1 MSQPSSQGS
10 IPAPPPTAP
19 VRHNKS
25 VWLWLRLS
33 VLSALLFLSSLLAL
47 FGSSPGLQLL
57 WLLQPY
63 LLPALQMQEVSGD
76 LWQGVRIKQLQ
87 YQQPDLQV
95 SVAELVLKID
105 LSCLWQRQLCLPLV
119 QVKQLELKQILS
131 QTTAQPSTTAA
142 GLTANSQPLP
152 WSVRISRLELSD
164 STLQLPAQH
173 IRIGHLQTALD
184 LTPARLTLQSL
195 TLGQSSLNLKS
206 AANSNA
212 ADNPLPT
219 LLQLQLPLELALP
232 QLYLTEFTL
241 QQDQQTSLVLQSLQT
256 DVLLSAHQ
264 WQLQHTQ
271 VRLKQPDLHLSG
283 DLLLDRLAQ
292 QLALQLQLEATN
304 SQLSAPV
311 KVKMDGHGALAT
323 WQLQVNSTSPWPL
336 QLAVQ
341 TDLLSPALAFQGTL
355 HGDDLH
361 WPLPAKVQTSATTP
375 ATTQTAPPMATKL
388 TTPQADL
395 TLRQL
400 GVQFSG
406 NLHKQQLELSV
417 ASQSPALPQAEWTLS
432 ANHHN
437 GVVELSALQLRT
449 LNGQAN
455 LSGKLQLNTLDLTAA
470 LQLNGIQPGLYWA
483 DYPGELN
490 GQVELEGNFTASKVR
505 QWQLQANT
513 LQLNGELRD
522 QPLLLDG
529 KLTLQQPRSG
539 LLQLETPGLKLQ
551 HGPNLL
557 QLNGAL
563 GEQLTLDATLH
574 IADLAHSVALA
585 EGAIDAKFQLRGDV
599 KKPDLQLSLS
609 ASQLSY
615 LDDYA
620 LAELTASATLPAMG
634 EKSSQISLTAKN
646 GQAPG
651 WQLQQLDWQSEGTQQ
666 QHQTHLILDSH
677 QLKAVLA
684 MQAGIKD
691 QQWRANVEEFRLQ
704 SDMGDWQL
712 QNPWSVRLDLTKQQA
727 ELGAACW
734 LQSDASICLSKTSIL
749 SSQQGELA
757 LKLQQLPLNSLD
769 PVLPPNLSL
778 EGSAS
783 GQMALNWLK
792 GRLSVLSWQLNSLEG
807 LLRHQLT
814 TPLDLPWRDLTL
826 NGGLKDDQL
835 KSSLQAT
842 LSKDSAIAANVEIS
856 QLNSAAPTVKAS
868 LQLAP
873 LSLVFLQ
880 PVFNE
885 YSKFDGMFS
894 ANLRAEGALSNPA
907 IYGSLAVDAL
917 QLTGQ
922 QAPLE
927 LTKANLLASF
937 RGFAASLNS
946 NWQTPEG
953 HLSVTAEANWL
964 TPDAWFSQID
974 VTGDKLQLQLTD
986 AELTIS
992 PKLKLTATPHSGQI
1006 SGTIDI
1012 PAGNIRFNSL
1022 PENATKVSADEIV
1035 ISAQQRAGEKSNW
1048 TLSSDIRLKIGEQVR
1063 LAAFGLKTRLQ
1074 GDLRVRQQGLV
1085 PTLHGQVQLKDGS
1098 FRAYGQDLKLRK
1110 GRLTFNGPASQ
1121 PLLAIEAIR
1130 NPEKTE
1136 DNVIA
1141 GLRVNG
1147 LADNPLVEV
1156 FSEPAKPQS
1165 NALAYL
1171 LLGRDI
1177 GSSAGDGAV
1186 TAGLIGIGIAN
1197 SGKLVG
1203 AIGEAFGISELSL
1216 DTAGSGDKSKV
1227 TVSGYLSS
1235 RLQVK
1240 YGFGILSQFAEF
1252 TVRYRLMRK
1261 LYLELTRLEDIRGLK
1276 YSVDALYKIEFD

>member
-1 MSQPSSQGS
+1 MSQPTPQASVSTQ
-10 IPAPPPTAP
+10 PTAVP
-19 VRHNKS
+19 VRGNKS

-33 VLSALLFLSSLLAL
+33 VLSALLLLSSVLAL

-57 WLLQPY
+57 WLLQPQ
-63 LLPALQMQEVSGD
+63 LLPALQIQQVSGD
-76 LWQGVRIKQLQ
+76 LWQGVRIRQLQ

-95 SVAELVLKID
+95 AVAELTLKID
-105 LSCLWQRQLCLPLV
+105 LNCLWQRQLCLPLV
-119 QVKQLELKQILS
+119 QVTQLQVN
-131 QTTAQPSTTAA
+131 QTRSESIGTTSPTEPA
-142 GLTANSQPLP
+142 ANSLQLPL
-152 WSVRISRLELSD
+152 SVSIGRLELSD

-173 IRIGHLQTALD
+173 MRLGHLQTAVD
-184 LTPARLTLQSL
+184 LTVDRLTLQSL
-195 TLGQSSLNLKS
+195 TLANSRLSLQKDQSNS
-206 AANSNA
+206 AAT
-212 ADNPLPT
+212 NPMPT

-232 QLYLTEFTL
+232 DLHVTDFTL
-241 QQDQQTSLVLQSLQT
+241 QQDQHPLLQLQSLQT
-256 DVLLSAHQ
+256 DVLLSANQ
-264 WQLQHTQ
+264 WQLQNTQ
-271 VRLKQPDLHLSG
+271 LRLQQPVLQASG

-292 QLALQLQLEATN
+292 QLALQLQLEA
-304 SQLSAPV
+304 SHAQLSAPV
-311 KVKMDGHGALAT
+311 KINIDGRGALAA
-323 WQLQVNSTSPWPL
+323 WQLQLNSTSPWPL
-336 QLAVQ
+336 ELELK

-355 HGDDLH
+355 HGDALH
-361 WPLPAKVQTSATTP
+361 WPWPAKVQMPVAAPADPQSAT
-375 ATTQTAPPMATKL
+375 AIATKPAPL
-388 TTPQADL
+388 PADL

-400 GVQFSG
+400 GIQFSG
-406 NLHKQQLELSV
+406 DLHQQQLALSV
-417 ASQSPALPQAEWTLS
+417 ATESPALPQAEWTLS
-432 ANHHN
+432 ARQHQ

-449 LNGQAN
+449 LNGQAD
-455 LSGKLQLNTLDLTAA
+455 LSGTLKLNTLDLTAA

-483 DYPGELN
+483 DYPGEIS
-490 GQVELEGNFTASKVR
+490 GQVELAANFAANATR
-505 QWQLQANT
+505 QWQLHANT
-513 LQLNGELRD
+513 LQLNGELRG

-563 GEQLTLDATLH
+563 AEQLTLDATLH
-574 IADLAHSVALA
+574 IADLAHSLALA
-585 EGAIDAKFQLRGDV
+585 EGEIDANFQLRGDL
-599 KKPDLQLSLS
+599 KKPDLHLNLR
-609 ASQLSY
+609 ARQLSY
-615 LDDYA
+615 LDDYS

-634 EKSSQISLTAKN
+634 EKSSQISLNAKN

-666 QHQTHLILDSH
+666 QHQTHLTLDSH

-691 QQWRANVEEFRLQ
+691 QQWRANVQEFRLQ

-712 QNPWSVRLDLTKQQA
+712 QNPWPVRLDLARQQA
-727 ELGAACW
+727 ELGTACW
-734 LQSDASICLSKTSIL
+734 LQADASMCLSKTKLL
-749 SSQQGELA
+749 STKQGELA
-757 LKLQQLPLNSLD
+757 LQLQQLPLNSLD
-769 PVLPPNLSL
+769 PILPPNLSL
-778 EGSAS
+778 EGSVS
-783 GQMALNWLK
+783 GQLAVNWLK
-792 GRLSVLSWQLNSLEG
+792 GRLSELSWQLQSTTG

-814 TPLDLPWRDLTL
+814 TPLDLPWHDLRL
-826 NGGLKDDQL
+826 SGGLKDFQL
-835 KSSLQAT
+835 TSNLQAT
-842 LSKDSAIAANVEIS
+842 LSKDSAIAANVDIKA
-856 QLNSAAPTVKAS
+856 LNSAAPTVKAN

-873 LSLVFLQ
+873 LSLTFLQ

-885 YSKFDGMFS
+885 YSKFDGLLS
-894 ANLRAEGALSNPA
+894 ANLRAEGALGNPA
-907 IYGSLAVDAL
+907 IYGSLAIDAL

-946 NWQTPEG
+946 DWQTPEG
-953 HLSVTAEANWL
+953 RLSVTGDANWL

-974 VTGDKLQLQLTD
+974 VKGDKLQLQLTD
-986 AELTIS
+986 AELTVS
-992 PKLKLTATPHSGQI
+992 PQLRLTASPHSGQV
-1006 SGTIDI
+1006 SGNIDI

-1074 GDLRVRQQGLV
+1074 GDLRVRQQGMV

-1121 PLLAIEAIR
+1121 PLLSIEAIR

-1156 FSEPAKPQS
+1156 FSEPSKPQA

-1186 TAGLIGIGIAN
+1186 TTGLIGIGIAN
-1197 SGKLVG
+1197 SGQLVG
-1203 AIGEAFGISELSL
+1203 AIGEAFGISDLSL

-1227 TVSGYLSS
+1227 TVSGYLSP

-1240 YGFGILSQFAEF
+1240 YGVGIFSQFGEF
-1252 TVRYRLMRK
+1252 TLRYRLMQQV
-1261 LYLELTRLEDIRGLK
+1261 YVEAVQGLAT
-1276 YSVDALYKIEFD
+1276 SVDVLYKMEFD

>member
-1 MSQPSSQGS
+1 MSQSTPQVPLSAEPSA
-10 IPAPPPTAP
+10 APIRRT
-19 VRHNKS
+19 KS
-25 VWLWLRLS
+25 VWLYLRLV
-33 VLSALLFLSSLLAL
+33 VLTALLLLSSVLAL
-47 FGSSPGLQLL
+47 FGSNPGLQLL
-57 WLLQPY
+57 WLLQPH
-63 LLPALQMQEVSGD
+63 LLPALQMQAVSGD

-95 SVAELVLKID
+95 AVAELALKVD

-119 QVKQLELKQILS
+119 QVTQLQVS
-131 QTTAQPSTTAA
+131 QTVPESTLPESALPTSPAESAA
-142 GLTANSQPLP
+142 KG
-152 WSVRISRLELSD
+152 
-164 STLQLPAQH
+164 LQLPFSVSIGRLEFIDSAVQLPTQH
-173 IRIGHLQTALD
+173 IRIGLLHTALD
-184 LTPARLTLQSL
+184 LTPARLTLQNL
-195 TLGQSSLNLKS
+195 TLAKSRLSLQKDTNNS
-206 AANSNA
+206 AAN
-212 ADNPLPT
+212 NPLPA
-219 LLQLQLPLELALP
+219 LLQLQLPVELALP
-232 QLYLTEFTL
+232 QLHVTDFTL
-241 QQDQQTSLVLQSLQT
+241 VQAQQTLLQLQSLQT
-256 DVLLSAHQ
+256 DVLLSANQ
-264 WQLQHTQ
+264 WQLQNTQ
-271 VRLKQPDLHLSG
+271 LRLQQPELQASG
-283 DLLLDRLAQ
+283 DVQLERLTQ
-292 QLALQLQLEATN
+292 QLALQLQLEA
-304 SQLSAPV
+304 SHAQLSAPV
-311 KVKMDGHGALAT
+311 KVNIDGRGPLAT

-336 QLAVQ
+336 QLELK
-341 TDLLSPALAFQGTL
+341 TDLVSPGLAFQGTL

-361 WPLPAKVQTSATTP
+361 WPLPAKVQTPITVPADPQAAT
-375 ATTQTAPPMATKL
+375 PMATKP
-388 TTPQADL
+388 TMQSADL

-406 NLHKQQLELSV
+406 DLNQQQLTLNV
-417 ASQSPALPQAEWTLS
+417 ATESPALPQAEWTLS
-432 ANHHN
+432 ATQHQ
-437 GVVELSALQLRT
+437 GVLELSALQLRT
-449 LNGQAN
+449 LNGQAD
-455 LSGKLQLNTLDLTAA
+455 LSGKLQLNTLELTAA

-483 DYPGELN
+483 DYPGELS
-490 GQVELEGNFTASKVR
+490 GQVELDANFAASPAR
-505 QWQLQANT
+505 QWQLHANT
-513 LQLNGELRD
+513 LHLNGELRG

-529 KLTLQQPRSG
+529 QLTLQQPRSG

-574 IADLAHSVALA
+574 IADLAHSLALA
-585 EGAIDAKFQLRGDV
+585 EGEIDAKFQLRGDM

-609 ASQLSY
+609 ARKLSY
-615 LDDYA
+615 LDDYS
-620 LAELTASATLPAMG
+620 LAEFTASANLPAMG
-634 EKSSQISLTAKN
+634 EKNSQISLNAKN

-666 QHQTHLILDSH
+666 QHQTHLTLDSH

-684 MQAGIKD
+684 MQAGIKE
-691 QQWRANVEEFRLQ
+691 QQWRANVQEFRLQ

-712 QNPWSVRLDLTKQQA
+712 QKAWPIWLDLAKQQA
-727 ELGAACW
+727 ELGSACW
-734 LQSDASICLSKTSIL
+734 LQADASICLSKTKLL
-749 SSQQGELA
+749 SSKQGELA
-757 LKLQQLPLNSLD
+757 LQLQQLPLNSLD

-783 GQMALNWLK
+783 GQLAFNWLK
-792 GRLSVLSWQLNSLEG
+792 GRLSELSWQLQSATG

-814 TPLDLPWRDLTL
+814 TPLDLPWRELSLT
-826 NGGLKDDQL
+826 GGLKNFQL
-835 KSSLQAT
+835 TSSLQAT
-842 LSKDSAIAANVEIS
+842 LSKDSAIAANVEIKA
-856 QLNSAAPTVKAS
+856 LNSAAPTLKAN

-873 LSLVFLQ
+873 LSLTFLQ

-885 YSKFDGMFS
+885 YSKFDGLLS
-894 ANLRAEGALSNPA
+894 ANLRAEGALGNPA
-907 IYGSLAVDAL
+907 IYGSLAIDAL

-946 NWQTPEG
+946 DWQTPEG
-953 HLSVTAEANWL
+953 RLSVTGDANWL
-964 TPDAWFSQID
+964 TPDAWFSQVD
-974 VTGDKLQLQLTD
+974 VKGEKLQLQLTD
-986 AELTIS
+986 AELTVS
-992 PKLKLTATPHSGQI
+992 PQLRLTASPHSGQI
-1006 SGTIDI
+1006 TGTIDI

-1074 GDLRVRQQGLV
+1074 GDLRVRQQGMV

-1110 GRLTFNGPASQ
+1110 GRLTFNGPANQ

-1156 FSEPAKPQS
+1156 FSEPSKPQA

-1186 TAGLIGIGIAN
+1186 TTGLIGIGIAN
-1197 SGKLVG
+1197 SGQLVG
-1203 AIGEAFGISELSL
+1203 AIGEAFGISDLSL
-1216 DTAGSGDKSKV
+1216 DTAGSGEKSKV
-1227 TVSGYLSS
+1227 TVSGYLSP

-1240 YGFGILSQFAEF
+1240 YGVGIFSQFGEF
-1252 TVRYRLMRK
+1252 TLRYRLMQQV
-1261 LYLELTRLEDIRGLK
+1261 YIEAVQGLAT
-1276 YSVDALYKIEFD
+1276 SVDVLYKMEFD

>member
-1 MSQPSSQGS
+1 MSQPTPQVPLSAEPSA
-10 IPAPPPTAP
+10 APIRRT
-19 VRHNKS
+19 KS

-33 VLSALLFLSSLLAL
+33 FLTVLLLLSSLLAL

-57 WLLQPY
+57 WLLQPR

-95 SVAELVLKID
+95 ALAELALKID

-119 QVKQLELKQILS
+119 QITQLQLS
-131 QTTAQPSTTAA
+131 QTSPADAAQTNPTEP
-142 GLTANSQPLP
+142 TANS
-152 WSVRISRLELSD
+152 
-164 STLQLPAQH
+164 LQLPFGVRIGQFELNDSSLQLPGQH
-173 IRIGHLQTALD
+173 LRIGHLQTALD

-195 TLGQSSLNLKS
+195 TLAKSGLRLKS
-206 AANSNA
+206 DANNSAAG
-212 ADNPLPT
+212 NPLPA
-219 LLQLQLPLELALP
+219 LLQLQLPLDLALP
-232 QLYLTEFTL
+232 QLHLTDFTV
-241 QQDQQTSLVLQSLQT
+241 QQDQQTVLVLQSLQT
-256 DVLLSAHQ
+256 DVLLSAKQ
-264 WQLQHTQ
+264 WQLQKTQ
-271 VRLKQPDLHLSG
+271 LWLQQPDLHVTG
-283 DLLLDRLAQ
+283 DLILDRLAQ
-292 QLALQLQLEATN
+292 QLALQLQLEA
-304 SQLSAPV
+304 SHAQLSAPV
-311 KVKMDGHGALAT
+311 KLQIDGRGALAT
-323 WQLQVNSTSPWPL
+323 WQLQAHSISPWPL
-336 QLAVQ
+336 ELAVQ

-361 WPLPAKVQTSATTP
+361 WPLPAKVQTLATKP
-375 ATTQTAPPMATKL
+375 ATAQTATPMAAKP

-400 GVQFSG
+400 GIQFSG
-406 NLHKQQLELSV
+406 NLHKQQLALSV
-417 ASQSPALPQAEWTLS
+417 ATQSPALPLAEWTLS
-432 ANHHN
+432 ANQQQ
-437 GVVELSALQLRT
+437 GILELSALQLRT
-449 LNGQAN
+449 LNGQAD
-455 LSGKLQLNTLDLTAA
+455 LSGKLHLDTLELTAS
-470 LQLNGIQPGLYWA
+470 LQLSSIQPGLYWA
-483 DYPGELN
+483 DYPGEVS
-490 GQVELEGNFTASKVR
+490 GQVELTGNFAANTGR

-513 LQLNGELRD
+513 LHLNGELRN
-522 QPLLLDG
+522 QPLLLEG
-529 KLTLQQPRSG
+529 KLTLQQPHSG

-599 KKPDLQLSLS
+599 KKPDLQMSLS
-609 ASQLSY
+609 ARQLSY
-615 LDDYA
+615 LDDYS
-620 LAELTASATLPAMG
+620 LAELTASASLPSLG
-634 EKSSQISLTAKN
+634 ENNSQISLTAKN

-712 QNPWSVRLDLTKQQA
+712 QHPWSVRLDLNKQQA
-727 ELGAACW
+727 ELGTACW
-734 LQSDASICLSKTSIL
+734 LQADASICLDQTKGL
-749 SSQQGELA
+749 SGQQGDLA
-757 LKLQQLPLNSLD
+757 LRLKQLPLSSLD

-778 EGSAS
+778 EGNAG
-783 GQMALNWLK
+783 GQTDLSWRQ
-792 GRLSVLSWQLNSLEG
+792 GRLSALSWQLTSDQG

-814 TPLDLPWRDLTL
+814 TPLELPWHELTL
-826 NGGLKDDQL
+826 SGALKNYRL
-835 KSSLQAT
+835 TAKLQAV
-842 LSKDSAIAANVEIS
+842 LAADSALTTDLDINN
-856 QLNSAAPTVKAS
+856 LNNAAPTVKAS

-873 LSLVFLQ
+873 LSLSFLH

-885 YSKFDGMFS
+885 YSKFDGLFS
-894 ANLRAEGALSNPA
+894 ANLRAEGALRNPA
-907 IYGSLAVDAL
+907 IYGSLALDAL

-946 NWQTPEG
+946 DWQTPEG
-953 HLSVTAEANWL
+953 RLSVTGEANWL
-964 TPDAWFSQID
+964 TPDAWFSQVD
-974 VTGDKLQLQLTD
+974 VKGEKLQLQLTD
-986 AELTIS
+986 AELTVS
-992 PKLKLTATPHSGQI
+992 PQLKLTASPHSGQI

-1074 GDLRVRQQGLV
+1074 GDLRVRQQDLI

-1156 FSEPAKPQS
+1156 FSEPSKPQA

-1186 TAGLIGIGIAN
+1186 TTGLIGIGIAN
-1197 SGKLVG
+1197 SGQLVG
-1203 AIGEAFGISELSL
+1203 AIGEAFGISDLSL

-1227 TVSGYLSS
+1227 TVSGYLSP

-1240 YGFGILSQFAEF
+1240 YGVGIFSQFGEF
-1252 TVRYRLMRK
+1252 TLRYRLMQQV
-1261 LYLELTRLEDIRGLK
+1261 YVEAVQGLAT
-1276 YSVDALYKIEFD
+1276 SVDVLYKMEFD